1 MLHKDPTLP
10 IDATLPTLPK
20 LIVGQPHGDAVPD
33 AIAAA
38 SHILSVITM
47 SRTGRQKIAGMSPR
61 LTT

>member
-20 LIVGQPHGDAVPD
+20 LVVGQPQGDAVPD

-38 SHILSVITM
+38 SEKSLVRTM
-47 SRTGRQKIAGMSPR
+47 SSMIGR
-61 LTT
+61 